1 MELKYHT
8 SYPDDSVRAATNRRL
23 FSFKD
28 IQKDEERYNT
38 EAVRIDIFLAPIQQ
52 IINHPDRDKIMAIFF
67 KDYK

>member
-8 SYPDDSVRAATNRRL
+8 SYPNDSLRAATKRRL

-28 IQKDEERYNT
+28 IQKDKESFNT
-38 EAVRIDIFLAPIQQ
+38 EPVRIGAILAPIQQ
-52 IINHPDRDKIMAIFF
+52 IINHPDRDRIMAIFF